1 MVAESLLT
9 VQPFIPILDSLNI
22 TIELTLD
29 SITGSVIAL
38 STGDV
43 TVEIGVVPSMLIVAL
58 SVGGVAEGIEFPL
71 STEDQYFHTISV
83 IINTSRYG

>member
-71 STEDQYFHTISV
+71 SIEDQHFHTISI
-83 IINTSRYG
+83 IINMSR